1 MEVSLQ
7 KRHLL
12 IFSVLTAA
20 SILIFQISVVFFLL
34 AVPLFIIYRRYGI
47 VYLVMSGFFVALV
60 IVIQVIIRASGIE
73 DSTLRRFLIF
83 AELFYPLA
91 LIVGVIIV
99 SWFNKKTLYL
109 LLTATIVFALLSF
122 PVFYYYSGNFEIMEL
137 LKNQVVSVSN
147 MFRDSI
153 STSDSFEANVLL
165 KQMSPELVVK
175 STAKLVLRNY
185 LFAYFIML
193 TFSWY
198 IADLLVCKISK
209 KEPLRL
215 VYFAIPDIMIWAL
228 IFFLGG
234 VLLDIF
240 VGIPWLGYFL
250 WNGAFIVMFVYGLH
264 GIGLVNFLLNK
275 YKVTRRGRRFL
286 SVFIFAVLLMP
297 GINLVILLGVPVL
310 GISELWITYRA

>member
-1 MEVSLQ
+1 MEASLQ

-47 VYLVMSGFFVALV
+47 VYLTMSGFFVALV
-60 IVIQVIIRASGIE
+60 IVIQTIIRASGIE

-99 SWFNKKTLYL
+99 SWFNKKTLFL
-109 LLTATIVFALLSF
+109 LLTATMVFALLSF
-122 PVFYYYSGNFEIMEL
+122 PVFYHYSGNSEIIEL
-137 LKNQVVSVSN
+137 LKNQIVSVSN

-153 STSDSFEANVLL
+153 SSSDSFEANVLL

-209 KEPLRL
+209 KKSLML
-215 VYFAIPDIMIWAL
+215 VNFAIPDIMIWPL

-250 WNGAFIVMFVYGLH
+250 WNGAFIIMFVYGLH

-310 GISELWITYRA
+310 GISELWITYRV